1 MSARPESP
9 TWSCNGYD
17 PGPTA
22 GSVTSTDVELAFST
36 APILPPTT
44 TEILP
49 WKPEP
54 IIVISVPP
62 ADETKLSNMDILR
75 NKPHIASMLRPNK
88 QNRGGGWG
96 LNPRVD
102 RLVTLGSPD
111 FSYVMCSSAYYTQFC
126 QVRKSCLGIV
136 FFASDHILN
145 TLWFTSVYFDFFLSC
160 VFCGWICMHNT

>member
-9 TWSCNGYD
+9 TWSCSGYD

-54 IIVISVPP
+54 NIVISVPP
-62 ADETKLSNMDILR
+62 ADETKLSNMDIFLR
-75 NKPHIASMLRPNK
+75 NEPHIASMFRPNK
-88 QNRGGGWG
+88 QNRGGGG
-96 LNPRVD
+96 
-102 RLVTLGSPD
+102 G
-111 FSYVMCSSAYYTQFC
+111 
-126 QVRKSCLGIV
+126 G
-136 FFASDHILN
+136 
-145 TLWFTSVYFDFFLSC
+145 
-160 VFCGWICMHNT
+160 